1 MSEGRDVGGAAK
13 WLGTKAVDG
22 ARVGPFELVSC
33 DREGA
38 RVDTF
43 DVYVDGFDEPLAF
56 GVFAAEADSLT
67 RRFVSSV
74 AACDATLRAMQHT
87 SLPPASSR
95 RSSSRRSSKRKGSR
109 HEWRSLRATL
119 VTLVLGVLAALLCG
133 YYFANANPP
142 DATALPPAPE

>member
-1 MSEGRDVGGAAK
+1 MSEGRDVAAAAK

-22 ARVGPFELVSC
+22 ARVGPFELVTC
-33 DREGA
+33 EREGA
-38 RVDTF
+38 RADTF

-67 RRFVSSV
+67 RRFMSSV
-74 AACDATLRAMQHT
+74 AACDATLRAMQGT
-87 SLPPASSR
+87 SRPSTSSR
-95 RSSSRRSSKRKGSR
+95 RSSSRRSGKRKGLR

-119 VTLVLGVLAALLCG
+119 VTLVIGVLAALLCG

-142 DATALPPAPE
+142 DTTAVPPPPE